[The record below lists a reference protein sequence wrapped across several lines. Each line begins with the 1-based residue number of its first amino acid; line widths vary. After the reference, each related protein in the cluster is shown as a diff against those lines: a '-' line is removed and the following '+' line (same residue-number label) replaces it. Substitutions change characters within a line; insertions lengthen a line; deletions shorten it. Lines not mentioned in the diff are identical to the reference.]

1 MNKYIKHY
9 LDVNRRR
16 GLGYGIAINTYIH
29 KYFRSMR
36 ASQIAYEALEGI
48 DKEENVIRGSSIHG
62 SIAYYPDDELTKT
75 NAKVFKTLQRL
86 SKKTFSSRRYFREI

>member
-1 MNKYIKHY
+1 
-9 LDVNRRR
+9 
-16 GLGYGIAINTYIH
+16 
-29 KYFRSMR
+29 MR

-62 SIAYYPDDELTKT
+62 YPDDELTKT